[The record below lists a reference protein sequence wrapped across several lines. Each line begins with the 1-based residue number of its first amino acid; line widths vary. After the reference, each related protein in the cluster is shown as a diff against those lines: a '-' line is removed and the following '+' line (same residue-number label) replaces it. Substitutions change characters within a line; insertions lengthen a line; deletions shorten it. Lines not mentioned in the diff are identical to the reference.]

1 MIPQNGCLRLE
12 EVLGTKVPWRVLR
25 ILLRRPYLTFTPTAL
40 AEGLGTSRASVLRGL
55 KPLVVAGVVRADGGR
70 YRVNAEQPLA
80 KALWRLFVLE
90 RVRNMQ
96 PEFGNAVELFFSAVE
111 QQVSVFIVFGS
122 VARGLATA
130 ESDIDIAVVGDGVA
144 ERRFDFLPYR
154 FDVHTYTHDQLTQ
167 PADFVALDA
176 LLNGIPLA
184 GQNFVLDVLK
194 ELRFFPRPYL
204 LYRLNR
210 VRWFRQRAAEL
221 EGEAGQY
228 YTTLADVA
236 LREIESVLRRGTPVS
251 RAEFEGTGADVD
263 EIEVALAQ
271 EGERI
276 WLT

>member
-1 MIPQNGCLRLE
+1 MTPYGNGFRLE
-12 EVLGTKVPWRVLR
+12 DVIGARVPWRVLR
-25 ILLRRPYLTFTPTAL
+25 ILLRQPYLTFTPTVL
-40 AEGLGTSRASVLRGL
+40 AEELGTSRASVLRGL
-55 KPLVVAGVVRADGGR
+55 KPLVVAGVVRAGGGR

-80 KALWRLFVLE
+80 KVLWRLFVLE
-90 RVRNMQ
+90 RARNMQ
-96 PEFGNAVELFFSAVE
+96 PEFGNAVALLFSAVE

-122 VARGLATA
+122 VARGLATPK
-130 ESDIDIAVVGDGVA
+130 SDIDIAVVGDGVV

-154 FDVHTYTHDQLTQ
+154 FDVHTYTHDQLVQ

-184 GQNFVLDVLK
+184 GQDFVLEVLK
-194 ELRFFPRPYL
+194 ELRFFPRSYL

-221 EGEAGQY
+221 EGDAGQY
-228 YTTLADVA
+228 YTTLAGVA

-251 RAEFEGTGADVD
+251 KAEFEGRVADVD